1 MDICP
6 ASKMGNL
13 PASKEMEEIMK
24 LGTRCLPKYLVEKL
38 GADVIKAA
46 VNRKEPEFLE
56 GNVISRMKS
65 RDDYHAKS
73 YANSDAKMKAKK
85 KWQGIRDG
93 EIPPDTLYSVDDALS
108 MAGL

>member
-1 MDICP
+1 
-6 ASKMGNL
+6 
-13 PASKEMEEIMK
+13 
-24 LGTRCLPKYLVEKL
+24 
-38 GADVIKAA
+38 
-46 VNRKEPEFLE
+46 
-56 GNVISRMKS
+56 MKS